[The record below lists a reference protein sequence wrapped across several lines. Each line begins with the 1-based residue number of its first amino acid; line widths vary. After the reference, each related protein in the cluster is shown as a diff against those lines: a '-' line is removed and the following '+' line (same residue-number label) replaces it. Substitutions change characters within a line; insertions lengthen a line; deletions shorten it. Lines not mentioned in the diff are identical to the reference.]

1 MIYVYTCSTTFVDLV
16 SAWGFKSQSYSNV
29 YSWPQSDT
37 DNGSIRYNTTMFVLY
52 LSKQDLSNMYCAPFD
67 PRPPYSLH
75 YFSCSV
81 TISKKKSFPN
91 YSLHFKII
99 YFITMYFLIQTK
111 IHFISLNVRRVNI
124 LIKPTGNA
132 IFSLP
137 ITCKSEN
144 FLNLSFFA
152 IC

>member
-1 MIYVYTCSTTFVDLV
+1 
-16 SAWGFKSQSYSNV
+16 
-29 YSWPQSDT
+29 
-37 DNGSIRYNTTMFVLY
+37 
-52 LSKQDLSNMYCAPFD
+52 
-67 PRPPYSLH
+67 
-75 YFSCSV
+75 
-81 TISKKKSFPN
+81 
-91 YSLHFKII
+91 
-99 YFITMYFLIQTK
+99 MYFLIQTK